1 MDKKLI
7 QKKEKAIEKYYK
19 YLSRENYLFATYW
32 KKKLKKITFLEKLS
46 AALVKRQIATNG
58 IEKLNSIKI
67 N

>member
-7 QKKEKAIEKYYK
+7 
-19 YLSRENYLFATYW
+19 FATYW

-46 AALVKRQIATNG
+46 AALVKRQIAMNG